1 MEQHRTDVTVA
12 IAETVSRALEK
23 SIEELPPLSESISLD
38 GVEAVVSDPSSDD
51 VQITFTYA
59 GLRVFIDSGQ
69 TIYAEP
75 IHDGLQ

>member
-1 MEQHRTDVTVA
+1 MEQRSTDLTVA
-12 IAETVSRALEK
+12 LAETVSRALDEP
-23 SIEELPPLSESISLD
+23 IEELPPLSESISLD
-38 GVEAVVSDPSSDD
+38 GVDAVVSHQSSDD

>member
-1 MEQHRTDVTVA
+1 MEQCSNELTMG
-12 IAETVSRALEK
+12 IAETVSRALDK
-23 SIEELPPLSESISLD
+23 PIEELPPLSESISLD
-38 GVEAVVSDPSSDD
+38 GVDAVVSHSSSDD

-75 IHDGLQ
+75 IHEELQ